1 MYKVCIFFDYK
12 NNWVLK
18 YFKKK
23 IFKNDKKFK
32 FFFLSNQNKLKN
44 FDIVFLFGLTR
55 ILKKKVILKNE
66 IVLLIHESALPKGRG
81 MNPIQNQIIKNS
93 KKIPS
98 KLILASTEKV
108 DSGDI
113 ILESSFKISK
123 DDLIDDIRRKQFDI
137 SIEMMKNFLK
147 KYPKFKKK
155 KQKGRASYFKKLN
168 SLSNKLNINKSL
180 KENFNIIRISN
191 KKYPAFFIYN
201 NKKFLL
207 YVKKS
212 K

>member
-1 MYKVCIFFDYK
+1 MYKVCIFFDHK

-123 DDLIDDIRRKQFDI
+123 DDLIDDI
-137 SIEMMKNFLK
+137 
-147 KYPKFKKK
+147 
-155 KQKGRASYFKKLN
+155 
-168 SLSNKLNINKSL
+168 
-180 KENFNIIRISN
+180 
-191 KKYPAFFIYN
+191 
-201 NKKFLL
+201 
-207 YVKKS
+207 
-212 K
+212 